1 MSKYVYKLRQNLEY
15 LKITS
20 SLSPCKEYYYLLNK
34 CVCHDCSEYMPMCEG
49 GLLYRCAYRHEALYR
64 VLR

>member
-20 SLSPCKEYYYLLNK
+20 SLSPCKEYYYLLSE
-34 CVCHDCSEYMPMCEG
+34 CICHDCSEYMQMGEG
-49 GLLYRCAYRHEALYR
+49 GIYRCAYRYEALYK